1 MKRIFITL
9 FLVLSLVICLP
20 SCDETKENADFVKF
34 NEMIGNI
41 PDNYKITVSTTST
54 SGHILNN
61 QYSITTIDGV
71 SKIEYRIETFN
82 DFSIDGN
89 NIVSNGYKTVT
100 EGVCDNAQQ
109 TPGLG
114 SYYNPCF
121 AFSNKNIGSYN
132 VTSDMFTGQITSLSG
147 FMGLDKGLDEGYA
160 ENAKFT
166 VSYSE
171 NYINSVEIIYV
182 TAHGNT
188 VVITYTFN

>member
-1 MKRIFITL
+1 MKRIFIAL

-34 NEMIGNI
+34 NDMLGNI
-41 PDNYKITVSTTST
+41 PDNYQITVSTTSA

-61 QYSITTIDGV
+61 QYSISTIDGV

-109 TPGLG
+109 IPGLG
-114 SYYNPCF
+114 FYYNPCF
-121 AFSNKNIGSYN
+121 AFSNNNIGSYN
-132 VTSDMFTGQITSLSG
+132 VTSDLFTGQITSLSS
-147 FMGLDKGLDEGYA
+147 FMGLDRGLDEGYA
-160 ENAKFT
+160 DNANFT
-166 VSYSE
+166 VSYSG
-171 NYINSVEIIYV
+171 NHVNSVEIIYV
-182 TAHGNT
+182 TATGNT